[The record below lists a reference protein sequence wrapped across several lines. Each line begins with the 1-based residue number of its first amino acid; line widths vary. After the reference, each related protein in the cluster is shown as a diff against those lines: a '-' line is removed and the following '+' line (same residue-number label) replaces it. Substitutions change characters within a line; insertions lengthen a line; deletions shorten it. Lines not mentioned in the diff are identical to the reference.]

1 MSETTDTKV
10 LENVTA
16 FIAEKRKKY
25 DADVRRFLRL
35 GSISLN
41 RDISLQADQL
51 RQVREYL
58 NECTALFRDVEMLLS
73 LSENMQRDVQFLL
86 DEAVMQKMTDS
97 EWMKAN
103 TTAKMA
109 KEERR
114 FAAEMQCRDLAEAR
128 KNIDNF
134 VREVTALKRVVVA
147 KADDLDHTR
156 KDIVAMVWA
165 IKTEQYIRTGVP
177 TGANPQADDRAVNDY
192 MKGR

>member
-1 MSETTDTKV
+1 MLDKVTKFV
-10 LENVTA
+10 ED
-16 FIAEKRKKY
+16 KRKKF
-25 DADVRRFLRL
+25 DADVRRFVRL

-41 RDISLQADQL
+41 RDITLQADQL

-73 LSENMQRDVQFLL
+73 LSENMQRDVQFVL
-86 DEAVMQKMTDS
+86 DEEVMKKMTDT

-114 FAAEMQCRDLAEAR
+114 FAAEMQCRDLAEAK
-128 KNIDNF
+128 KNIENF
-134 VREVTALKRVVVA
+134 VREVTALKRAVVV

-165 IKTEQYIRTGVP
+165 IKSEQYIRTG
-177 TGANPQADDRAVNDY
+177 GAGQGFNPAADDR
-192 MKGR
+192 MLQETLKR